1 MSMKYYNIPGLFS
14 GLAVL
19 LLGLV
24 VLIGWY
30 ASIPSLVQLLP
41 SFVPMQFNT
50 ALGFLLSGLSIVTL
64 VLQKPNISKIFG
76 VLTLLLGVST
86 FSQYV
91 FFIDLGID
99 QLFMEHSITTKT
111 SHPGRMAP
119 NTALCFIFAGCAL
132 VFGTRRRSTLISIS
146 FIIFLISAFAL
157 FGYLLGAELF
167 YGWGNLTRMA
177 LHTAIGFLCISMGI
191 LSYGVLRQGEK
202 KIDLWELTP
211 FLISTLTLV
220 ITFYTWQAII
230 KSDESKVEKHF
241 NELVADTQTVLSDRF
256 NLYRTTMLSA
266 SGFSNS
272 SEYVTQQEW
281 QKYLSYL
288 DIRNTLTGIVSIGYV
303 DYVFANKASAYE
315 QRYKREIGQS
325 FRIHPYTFYPDKFI
339 VRYIEP
345 KGMYDNRFGEDL
357 GAEAHRRT
365 AAERARDLGRPT
377 LSKKVTI
384 NTGQRKEPGFL
395 LFVPI
400 YKNKYTPVTLRA
412 RRKEFSGLIYAG
424 FVARKFLKNLTEV
437 SRKQLNFSVYDGNT
451 LNEKA
456 LIYSSDPKGRD
467 DINIGKLGKVTRV
480 LMEGRVW
487 TIVWKPSAQFQPP
500 SSQQLSIIVALMGLV
515 FSFLL
520 FLTLKFLIDSKEL
533 VSKESEERSLKL
545 LASEGLNRAI
555 LESSVDAILTIN
567 ERGILQ
573 SFNTAAELMFGYSA
587 EEAVG
592 QSINIIIPMEHK
604 TKHDMYITN
613 YKQGVGPTIIG
624 KTREINAIRKD
635 GTIFPIQLSVGEI
648 VVEEGRLFSGII
660 RDISATKKAQHEL
673 EKALEFQ
680 EIVINSIPD
689 PFFVKDEK
697 FRVVK
702 ANDAFLDYFP
712 EELRE
717 KIIGAKTSDFYAE
730 EDVEEI
736 ENIDWKVLEDGY
748 LEREENVK
756 FPGGRTATFFT
767 KKVRFQG
774 VNDSPFILGFASD
787 ITELKAKEAL
797 IQESER
803 RLALAIDGGGVGFW
817 DWDIPSGQ
825 VMFSDGWS
833 SISDDFEDANV
844 SLSSTWEK
852 MVHPDD
858 LRNVIEHFEHYLSG
872 KHSIFETEF
881 RMRHKSGSWR
891 WVLSRGKVFEK
902 NNNNIPIRAVGT
914 HLDITE
920 RVFQQSKL
928 DFLRSLVIQS
938 SGIDSEEEL
947 LTTVLQIICKYINW
961 PVGHAYVWDEDNIVL
976 SSTGCWYFDEDFEDK
991 DEFIAATEGRVFFA
1005 GEGLPGRVYISES
1018 PEWVEDITDDD
1029 NYPQKYLLPYSN
1041 VKSTFAFP
1049 IFLEDRVYF
1058 ILEFFSCQFV
1068 EKNNDLLQLWEASSS
1083 QLAQILERQRAEQKR
1098 EEYTFALLSAKE
1110 EAQRANVMKSEFL
1123 ANMSH
1128 EIRTPLNGMIGAAQ
1142 LLRKTHIT
1150 EEQGKYLNMV
1160 STAGDTLLELISD
1173 ILDLSKIE
1181 AGELNIISETVEI
1194 RKLIH
1199 EAVLS
1204 IAPRAGEKGIDLVVK
1219 YSGEVP
1225 YQVTG
1230 DEGRLRQVMIN
1241 LLGNAVKFVEQ
1252 GFIEVLVHGKGIDN
1266 NRAKICIG
1274 VKDSGIGIPEDKL
1287 KTIFEK
1293 FAQADATTT
1302 KKYGGTGLGLA
1313 ITQRLVELMGGEL
1326 GVDSELGVGSEFR
1339 FEIEYPVEQ
1348 LENAEAFSIEPSLVE
1363 GLKVLVIDDSE
1374 VSIDLMSSLLDEL
1387 NISYETCSA
1396 PENGLDI
1403 LLDAESNGQPF
1414 GMVIIDYNMPEVNG
1428 LELAQKI
1435 RECSELDGIK
1445 IILTTLYTKLDVDNL
1460 FDESIINNDCCDT
1473 YLLKPIGMET
1483 LQKAFFDTLSN
1494 EKADLSAETEP
1505 DNSISGEFTDKYI
1518 LLVENE
1524 LVNQMVATDM
1534 LEAMGC
1540 HVDLAENGQEA
1551 LDKLESN
1558 KGKYDVVLMDCM
1570 MPIMD
1575 GYEATL
1581 EIRKRE
1587 EERDNEHQI
1596 IVAMTANAMA
1606 GEKDKC
1612 FEVGMD
1618 DYLSK
1623 PVKEEALYVKLKE
1636 FMSKG
1641 DEV

>member
-1 MSMKYYNIPGLFS
+1 MNIKNYNIPGLLS
-14 GLAVL
+14 GLVISG
-19 LLGLV
+19 LGIIV
-24 VLIGWY
+24 IVGWY
-30 ASIPSLVQLLP
+30 ASVPAFVQLLP

-50 ALGFLLSGLSIVTL
+50 ALGFLLAGFSIITL
-64 VLQKPNISKIFG
+64 VLQKPNISKVSG
-76 VLTLLLGVST
+76 GLTLLLGLLT
-86 FSQYV
+86 LFQYV
-91 FFIDLGID
+91 FYVNLGID

-119 NTALCFIFAGCAL
+119 NTALCFIFTGCAL

-146 FIIFLISAFAL
+146 FVIFLISLFAL
-157 FGYLLGAELF
+157 AGYLFNTELF

-177 LHTAIGFLCISMGI
+177 LHTAIGFLFISAGI
-191 LSYGVLRQGEK
+191 FSYGALRQSEK

-220 ITFYTWQAII
+220 ITFYTWHAII
-230 KSDESKVEKHF
+230 KSDESSVEKHF
-241 NELVADTQTVLSDRF
+241 SELISDTQSVLNDRF
-256 NLYRTTMLSA
+256 DLYRLTMLSA
-266 SGFSNS
+266 SGLVNS

-288 DIRNTLTGIVSIGYV
+288 DIRNALSGIVSIGYV
-303 DYVFANKASAYE
+303 DYVRASQLKAYE
-315 QRYKREIGQS
+315 KKYQKEIGLS
-325 FRIHPYTFYPDKFI
+325 FKVQPYTFYPDKFI

-345 KGMYDNRFGEDL
+345 QGMYGNKVGQDIGY
-357 GAEAHRRT
+357 EANRRT
-365 AAERARDLGRPT
+365 AAERARDLGRAT
-377 LSKKVTI
+377 LSKKIII
-384 NTGQRKEPGFL
+384 NTGQSKEPGFF

-400 YKNKYTPVTLRA
+400 YKNKYTPVTLKA
-412 RRKEFSGLIYAG
+412 RRNEFAGLIYAG
-424 FVARKFLKNLTEV
+424 FVAKDFLHNLTNV
-437 SRKQLNFSVYDGNT
+437 SRKQLSFSVYDGHT
-451 LNEKA
+451 LNKNA
-456 LIYSSDPKGRD
+456 LIYSSDPDQQRT
-467 DINIGKLGKVTRV
+467 INGTKLKKVTRV

-487 TIVWKPSAQFQPP
+487 TIEWNPSAQFLPP
-500 SSQQLSIIVALMGLV
+500 SSQKLSIIIALMGLV

-533 VSKESEERSLKL
+533 VSKEAEERSVKL
-545 LASEGLNRAI
+545 LETEGLNRAI

-573 SFNTAAELMFGYSA
+573 SFNTAAELMFGYSS
-587 EEAVG
+587 EEAIG
-592 QSINIIIPMEHK
+592 QSINIIIPMKHKAEH
-604 TKHDMYITN
+604 DGYISN
-613 YKQGVGPTIIG
+613 YKKGIGPTIIG

-635 GTIFPIQLSVGEI
+635 GTTFPIQLSVGEI

-660 RDISATKKAQHEL
+660 RDISETKKAQQEL

-689 PFFVKDEK
+689 PFFVKDDK

-702 ANDAFLDYFP
+702 ANDAYLEYFP

-717 KIIGAKTSDFYAE
+717 RVIGSKTTEFYSEDEAE
-730 EDVEEI
+730 DLQNV
-736 ENIDWKVLEDGY
+736 DWKVLEDGY
-748 LEREENVK
+748 LEKEEVVK

-767 KKVRFQG
+767 KKVRFWG
-774 VNDSPFILGFASD
+774 INDTPFILGFARD

-833 SISDDFEDANV
+833 SISDEIEDANV
-844 SLSSTWEK
+844 SISSTWEK

-872 KHSIFETEF
+872 KLSMFETEF

-902 NNNNIPIRAVGT
+902 NDNNIPIRAVGT

-938 SGIDSEEEL
+938 SGVDSEEEL

-976 SSTGCWYFDEDFEDK
+976 SSTGCWYFDDSFEDQE
-991 DEFIAATEGRVFFA
+991 EFVEATESRVFFA

-1029 NYPQKYLLPYSN
+1029 NYPQKYLLPYSK

-1058 ILEFFSCQFV
+1058 ILEFFSTQFAD
-1068 EKNNDLLQLWEASSS
+1068 KNNDLLQLWEASSS
-1083 QLAQILERQRAEQKR
+1083 QLEQILERQRAEQKR
-1098 EEYTFALLSAKE
+1098 EEYTHALLSAKE

-1160 STAGDTLLELISD
+1160 YTAGDTLLELISD

-1194 RKLIH
+1194 RKIVH

-1204 IAPRAGEKGIDLVVK
+1204 IAPRAGEKDIDLVIK
-1219 YSGEVP
+1219 YSGDVP
-1225 YQVTG
+1225 YKISG
-1230 DEGRLRQVMIN
+1230 DEGRLKQVMIN
-1241 LLGNAVKFVEQ
+1241 LLGNAVKFVEE
-1252 GFIEVLVHGKGIDN
+1252 GYIEVLVNGNGIDN
-1266 NRAKICIG
+1266 DRAKICIS

-1348 LENAEAFSIEPSLVE
+1348 LENEEAFHIEASLVE
-1363 GLKVLVIDDSE
+1363 DLRVLVIDDSE

-1387 NISYETCSA
+1387 DISYESCMT
-1396 PENGLDI
+1396 PEKSVDI
-1403 LLDAESNGQPF
+1403 LLDAKAKDDPF
-1414 GMVIIDYNMPEVNG
+1414 GMIIVDYNMPEVNG
-1428 LELAQKI
+1428 LELAEKI
-1435 RECSELDGIK
+1435 KDHPDLEGVK
-1445 IILTTLYTKLDVDNL
+1445 VILTTLYTKLDIENME
-1460 FDESIINNDCCDT
+1460 DETIINNDCCDT
-1473 YLLKPIGMET
+1473 YLLKPIDIET

-1494 EKADLSAETEP
+1494 EKAKSSSEVEIDHG
-1505 DNSISGEFTDKYI
+1505 ISEEFTNKFI

-1540 HVDLAENGQEA
+1540 QVDLAENGQEA
-1551 LDKLESN
+1551 IDKLESN

-1570 MPIMD
+1570 MPVMD

-1587 EERDNEHQI
+1587 EERGNEHQI

-1623 PVKEEALYVKLKE
+1623 PVKEEDLYVKLKE